1 MDLSPPKAATH
12 SNGWN
17 YGYKHPINSCYPP
30 YRRSLDPPAKPRYP
44 HGLRTAKDG
53 RWNHSSDGSRSSP
66 GFPCPVSNSSRPSP
80 HYRPGDGRRRSP
92 ALPAAPASPQTKH
105 SAIHG
110 QPSLSRDA
118 SLRHKRSYR
127 NLSYERVLPKIP
139 RTHRQMPHPDPTPP
153 HANESY
159 NEALYTDIPNAPIR
173 PTKPQNRHHRS
184 IRPKPDDPRITAGT
198 SLYIN
203 VSYVS

>member
-1 MDLSPPKAATH
+1 MKTIPRTIPLTPPD
-12 SNGWN
+12 S
-17 YGYKHPINSCYPP
+17 
-30 YRRSLDPPAKPRYP
+30 
-44 HGLRTAKDG
+44 
-53 RWNHSSDGSRSSP
+53 
-66 GFPCPVSNSSRPSP
+66 PCPVSNSSRPSP

-153 HANESY
+153 HANEVTMKR
-159 NEALYTDIPNAPIR
+159 YTRISQTHQYAQQSHRIGTTAQSD
-173 PTKPQNRHHRS
+173 QNRT
-184 IRPKPDDPRITAGT
+184 ILG
-198 SLYIN
+198 
-203 VSYVS
+203 